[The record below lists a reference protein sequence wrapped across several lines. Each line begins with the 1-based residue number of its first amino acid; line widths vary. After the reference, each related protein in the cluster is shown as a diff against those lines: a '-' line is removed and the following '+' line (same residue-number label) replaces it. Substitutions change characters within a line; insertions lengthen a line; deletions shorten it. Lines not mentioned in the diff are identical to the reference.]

1 MSNMLR
7 YLMKKV
13 ENMQEQICT
22 ASRDRNSKTQK
33 EMLEI
38 KNINRSEACFG

>member
-38 KNINRSEACFG
+38 KRNARNKKY